1 MGKIR
6 IFTSR
11 TVVTL
16 ISGTLLISSTSP
28 AFAANFGSKQT
39 LSKAGRVVSVPTPN
53 TILNGNGAPTSAIG
67 NNGDFY
73 IDTKALDFYGPK
85 IKGRWTT
92 PTTLKVFSGAA
103 TKGGEK
109 VTTPSVGA
117 AGPQGIQGI
126 QGLRGALGEKGDKG
140 ISGAAGPVGS
150 TGLLGATGPV
160 GATGSSGAPGATGL
174 TGLTG
179 LIGLIGASGPAG
191 ATGLTGASGP
201 GGATGLTGS
210 PGSTGAPGLTGSMG
224 STGPTGSTGSAG
236 ATGPIGTSGSP
247 GATGSTGATGSLGAV
262 GPTGA
267 AGSTSAIS
275 GLISFSGVISGAAG
289 SSSASIPFGN
299 FQAGKAYLIDI
310 NIHGLSPFATH
321 LSMSIS
327 ASAGI
332 PITFTDYITMKGDS
346 YRNNTVQSELGLIG
360 KVLLNVTTAT
370 NLIVTVICGETTSIS
385 NTVSVS
391 GFFTAIQVQT
401 VA

>member
-92 PTTLKVFSGAA
+92 PTTLKVFSGTA
-103 TKGGEK
+103 TKGGDK

-160 GATGSSGAPGATGL
+160 GATGSSGATGATGL
-174 TGLTG
+174 T
-179 LIGLIGASGPAG
+179 GLIGASGPA
-191 ATGLTGASGP
+191 
-201 GGATGLTGS
+201 GATGLTGS

-224 STGPTGSTGSAG
+224 STGPIGSTGSAG
-236 ATGPIGTSGSP
+236 ATGPIGASGSP
-247 GATGSTGATGSLGAV
+247 GATGATGLAGSPGASGATGPAGPSQVQSVSIPSWLLQSATPGTDSSSSAFGNLIAGKKYSFSIVVSGRRTTISPTQQVLGAV
-262 GPTGA
+262 LRSGEPTTLKY
-267 AGSTSAIS
+267 S
-275 GLISFSGVISGAAG
+275 V
-289 SSSASIPFGN
+289 SASYFSFANTSSDLYSKYSFVIVGTIAPTSNTQLSVGIMDGN
-299 FQAGKAYLIDI
+299 
-310 NIHGLSPFATH
+310 GLTSSDSITFNGNAAIQ
-321 LSMSIS
+321 LVESIS
-327 ASAGI
+327 
-332 PITFTDYITMKGDS
+332 
-346 YRNNTVQSELGLIG
+346 
-360 KVLLNVTTAT
+360 
-370 NLIVTVICGETTSIS
+370 
-385 NTVSVS
+385 
-391 GFFTAIQVQT
+391 
-401 VA
+401 